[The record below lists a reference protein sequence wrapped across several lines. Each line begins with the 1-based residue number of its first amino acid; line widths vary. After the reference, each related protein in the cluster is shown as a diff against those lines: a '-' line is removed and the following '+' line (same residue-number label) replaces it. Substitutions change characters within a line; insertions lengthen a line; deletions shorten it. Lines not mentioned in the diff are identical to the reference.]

1 MSAKVR
7 SLEQKALTLMSECE
21 PARACFASPIT
32 YLVQSSHTCLS
43 IVVAAMA
50 TAGCIY
56 QEPPD
61 WEAPKKTRPQLSDPV
76 PSPLQITPVTNPLV
90 DPSKGISSLAIHV
103 IEHSEDNG
111 DGIRAITFINYTGN
125 TKDPGSDGVFQNIL
139 EVDPSTY
146 DVEKD
151 LNLDW
156 RVPTGTAECIPLT
169 LIVTH
174 ASNVDRSETLNH
186 FPIDNS
192 DVASITWWLSVN
204 NPGQTEITCPVTTSS
219 AASTGGSS

>member
-7 SLEQKALTLMSECE
+7 SFEQSPLTLMSGGAT
-21 PARACFASPIT
+21 ARACFASQVN
-32 YLVQSSHTCLS
+32 YLVRSSHS
-43 IVVAAMA
+43 WPSMVVLALA

-56 QEPPD
+56 QDPPD

-76 PSPLQITPVTNPLV
+76 PSPMQITPVSNTVV
-90 DPSKGISSLAIHV
+90 DPSKGTASLAIHV

-111 DGIRAITFINYTGN
+111 DGIRAITFIDYTGN
-125 TKDPGSDGVFQNIL
+125 TKDPNSDVVFQNIL

-156 RVPTGTAECIPLT
+156 RVPTGLAECIPLT

-174 ASNVDRSETLNH
+174 ASNVDRSSH

-204 NPGQTEITCPVTTSS
+204 NPGQTEITCPVTTGS
-219 AASTGGSS
+219 AATTGGSS

>member
-1 MSAKVR
+1 MSGGA
-7 SLEQKALTLMSECE
+7 
-21 PARACFASPIT
+21 PARAGFIAQVT
-32 YLVQSSHTCLS
+32 YLVRSSQTGLS
-43 IVVAAMA
+43 IVVLAMA

-56 QEPPD
+56 QDPPD
-61 WEAPKKTRPQLSDPV
+61 WAAPKKTRPQLSDPV
-76 PSPLQITPVTNPLV
+76 PSPLQIIPVSNTSV
-90 DPSKGISSLAIHV
+90 DPSKGTASLAIHV

-125 TKDPGSDGVFQNIL
+125 TKVPNSDVVFQNIL

-146 DVEKD
+146 AVEKD

-156 RVPTGTAECIPLT
+156 RVPTGSAECIPLT

-174 ASNVDRSETLNH
+174 ASNVDRSEALTH
-186 FPIDNS
+186 FPIDNN

-204 NPGQTEITCPVTTSS
+204 NPGQTEITCPVTASS
-219 AASTGGSS
+219 AATTGGSS

>member
-7 SLEQKALTLMSECE
+7 SLAQRPLTLMSGRE
-21 PARACFASPIT
+21 PARAYFAS
-32 YLVQSSHTCLS
+32 LVISLVRSSHTGLS
-43 IVVAAMA
+43 MLVLAMA
-50 TAGCIY
+50 TVGCIY

-76 PSPLQITPVTNPLV
+76 PSPLQIIPVNNPLV

-125 TKDPGSDGVFQNIL
+125 TKDPGSGVVFQNIL
-139 EVDPSTY
+139 EDDPSTY

-174 ASNVDRSETLNH
+174 ASNVERSETLNH

-204 NPGQTEITCPVTTSS
+204 NPGQTEVTCPVTTSS
-219 AASTGGSS
+219 AATTGGSS